1 MTNST
6 HAGPAAPPSKPQV
19 PETVPST
26 ADRAALV
33 AVWALPL
40 LAVALKVATPG
51 WVLLF
56 LVVGSPIVLA
66 LLVSGL
72 VTFTSTFRRR
82 SRVRATHGQVPAL
95 YRALAWV
102 WGGAWVVAAF
112 VVADAGDI
120 GSMRSPLTV
129 VAGLGEPDWYPTFQ
143 GLVLSLCITAII
155 SAPLVTWIARSRAYA
170 APHAT

>member
-6 HAGPAAPPSKPQV
+6 HAGPAAPPKPRV
-19 PETVPST
+19 PQTVPST
-26 ADRAALV
+26 ADRAALG

-40 LAVALKVATPG
+40 LAVVLKVAVPG

-56 LVVGSPIVLA
+56 LVIGSPIVLA

-82 SRVRATHGQVPAL
+82 SRVRAAHGQVPPL
-95 YRALAWV
+95 YRALAWA
-102 WGGAWVVAAF
+102 WGGAWVLAAF

-120 GSMRSPLTV
+120 GPMRSPLTV
-129 VAGLGEPDWYPTFQ
+129 VTGLGEPDWYPAFQ
-143 GLVLSLCITAII
+143 GLVLSLCITVVIA
-155 SAPLVTWIARSRAYA
+155 APVVTWIARARTPAIA
-170 APHAT
+170 RTT